1 MTACALLVGA
11 CAVSAPP
18 TVTALD
24 ASRANVALADL
35 QSGRTLLVRKC
46 GGCHRTPLP
55 AEHGA
60 REWPAMLEE
69 MSQRSNLDLAQR
81 HLIEAYLVTMA
92 TR

>member
-1 MTACALLVGA
+1 M
-11 CAVSAPP
+11 SAPP
-18 TVTALD
+18 AVTPLD

-60 REWPAMLEE
+60 REWPRMLGE
-69 MSQRSNLDLAQR
+69 MAQRSNLDGPQR
-81 HLIEAYLVTMA
+81 QLIEAYLVAMA
-92 TR
+92 TH